1 MQEFLCKYCGE
12 SFKDLAPRSR
22 SRIPKTCGRCSS
34 KSPTERFWARVKKQ
48 EDGCWIWLGSKSDKG
63 YGGFPY
69 EDSHN
74 ARAHVV
80 AYKLNKGPIGQGL
93 QVLHTCDNPSCV
105 NPDHLYT
112 GTHQGNMDDMVR
124 RHRSCTGEKNGGGG
138 KLTLEEV
145 TSIKHDVRSGPEI
158 AREYNISR
166 TLVSLIKC
174 GKNWKEA

>member
-1 MQEFLCKYCGE
+1 
-12 SFKDLAPRSR
+12 
-22 SRIPKTCGRCSS
+22 
-34 KSPTERFWARVKKQ
+34 
-48 EDGCWIWLGSKSDKG
+48 
-63 YGGFPY
+63 
-69 EDSHN
+69 
-74 ARAHVV
+74 
-80 AYKLNKGPIGQGL
+80 
-93 QVLHTCDNPSCV
+93 
-105 NPDHLYT
+105 
-112 GTHQGNMDDMVR
+112 MDDMVR